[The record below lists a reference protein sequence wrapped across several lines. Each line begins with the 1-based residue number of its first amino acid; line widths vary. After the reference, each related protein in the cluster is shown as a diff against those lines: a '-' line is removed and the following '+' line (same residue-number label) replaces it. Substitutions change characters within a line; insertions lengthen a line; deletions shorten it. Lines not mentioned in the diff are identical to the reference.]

1 MTPILPPPPLMNFT
15 KDIKDGIVKEPM
27 GITPFGIM
35 NQKKYIIG
43 TSFSKDGTAENRA
56 NFDYGTFWGG
66 VGGGVADTFRDAGG
80 KYWTFTDDKSKVVF
94 LSDQAGPIKGRSI
107 PGSEPERAKIP
118 FTVHYKKPELLDEK
132 LWSEY
137 EQEIYITPDPNWL
150 YDTFAQGVFNV
161 GRDEIKTQFGA
172 MTNDEILAMTNATI
186 KDHGVQGSNFTLQEA
201 VNFYIEKVI
210 ETKSEQI
217 VMLLQDWWKSK
228 MGIGIQG
235 DALKNSCASLLT
247 FAELSSNDP
256 SISNQFGANEICA
269 PWVNRHQQ
277 YIDHVVDSFQPVQE
291 NQNELLQMNLGIKT
305 PFFSVSSE
313 YNFHIP
319 AYESLIES
327 RAIPEALL
335 PNMYVFVA
343 SFASKNVT
351 DEHPDFLRYERI
363 ITLDG
368 IVKEFSYDA
377 LKINEDDILENNN
390 LKKAPAASKQYFDYW
405 TSNLN
410 NEVKKFPN
418 KIKVLNQSVGK
429 NQKMIFYPMQDVDIL
444 QNYNDQKFMFPMY
457 NELEF
462 STGVTN
468 IVGDTLRQTA
478 LSNHFMRYYAVNN
491 NQDFSGLILPSAKG
505 TGKNVMASSMAFV
518 EVGETTNIANISG
531 TKKFI
536 SETNIEV
543 DKNIDTTSMTA
554 FLASVDF
561 SNLMEENTNDVSNF
575 GLTKEQIT
583 YVRNVFNNPDIKNLF
598 SESSIFVAKD
608 ENEEFLLSNPS
619 NEMQRV
625 MLSLILYG
633 KMRKIESGKHRSFA
647 AMMNG
652 KSNYSETV
660 MYVVNKRR
668 LDPSGNGANAAL
680 QQYFFLNSS
689 EIDVLKFID
698 TQVSYGVQYQYDV
711 DAIVLSFGMNYEYK
725 NSEILSEIN
734 LSIPDHTSYQDVLDY
749 TFKVNTDD
757 PEPQPAVDLDKKFG
771 EDKFDT
777 VTGQAKNEFK
787 EFVESE
793 QRINRGG
800 DPALTFDIFDSQK
813 AYDNIFEKSN
823 INPSIASIGGNFMTA
838 RVKVRYRPDY
848 RLLRV
853 PFGSSTARVLDKPPI
868 FPDALIT
875 PYKGTNN
882 KILINLNQNVGE
894 YFMKPIIINEE
905 EKEQYLNQTDSQ
917 KIKITGFDSEPAIE
931 YKSDDALGNGGYFE
945 VYRVDKKPST
955 YSDFADNLL
964 TTIDGLHEAA
974 VGHVKTDS
982 ASLADD
988 IKPNRKY
995 YYMFRV
1001 VDAHGHVSNPSPI
1014 FEVEVVD
1021 DGGTVY
1027 MLQKIVEL
1035 EEPDIKEVNK
1045 NFKKYLQIKPVSIQR
1060 LMNVPKSTSPV
1071 PSAFDYGEF
1080 GTEGDIKLGNASTAI
1095 WGKKFKIRI
1104 TSKSSGKQVDLN
1116 VTFSKTE
1123 DSAIVN
1129 SAEGTIS
1136 SKFRP

>member
-1 MTPILPPPPLMNFT
+1 MTPILPPPPPIFT
-15 KDIKDGIVKEPM
+15 KDIKDGAVKKPM
-27 GITPFGIM
+27 GIVPIGIA
-35 NQKKYIIG
+35 NKKKYIIG
-43 TSFSKDGTAENRA
+43 TSFSENGTAENRA

-66 VGGGVADTFRDAGG
+66 AGGGVPDAFRDIGG
-80 KYWTFTDDKSKVVF
+80 KYWTFTDDKSEVVF
-94 LSDQAGPIKGRSI
+94 LSDETGPTIGKTI
-107 PGSEPERAKIP
+107 PGSEPKRAKIP
-118 FTVHYKKPELLDEK
+118 FTVYYKEPELLDEK
-132 LWSEY
+132 IWSEY

-150 YDTFAQGVFNV
+150 YNTFAQGVFNV
-161 GRDEIKTQFGA
+161 GREEIKNQFGA
-172 MTNDEILAMTNATI
+172 MSNDEILAMTNATI
-186 KDHGVQGSNFTLQEA
+186 KEHGVQGSNFTLQEA

-210 ETKSEQI
+210 ETKSEQ
-217 VMLLQDWWKSK
+217 VVLLMQDWWKSK
-228 MGIGIQG
+228 MGIAIQG

-256 SISNQFGANEICA
+256 SISNQFGAGEICA
-269 PWVNRHQQ
+269 PWINKHQQ
-277 YIDHVVDSFQPVQE
+277 YIDHVIDSFQPVQE

-319 AYESLIES
+319 AYEKLIS
-327 RAIPEALL
+327 GKIPETLF
-335 PNMYVFVA
+335 PNMYVFIA

-390 LKKAPAASKQYFDYW
+390 LKKAPASSKQYFNYW
-405 TSNLN
+405 TSNLSK
-410 NEVKKFPN
+410 EIRKFPN
-418 KIKVLNQSVGK
+418 KVSVLNQSVGK
-429 NQKMIFYPMQDVDIL
+429 KQKMIFYPMQDVDIL

-468 IVGDTLRQTA
+468 VVGDLLRQTA

-491 NQDFSGLILPSAKG
+491 SQEFSGLILPTG
-505 TGKNVMASSMAFV
+505 TGTDKNVMASPMSFV
-518 EVGETTNIANISG
+518 EVGEITNVANISG
-531 TKKFI
+531 TKTFT
-536 SETNIEV
+536 SETNIETG
-543 DKNIDTTSMTA
+543 KNIDTTSMTA

-561 SNLMEENTNDVSNF
+561 SNLMKENTNDISNF
-575 GLTKEQIT
+575 GLTKEEIG
-583 YVRNVFNNPDIKNLF
+583 YVRSVFSQPSIKNLF

-633 KMRKIESGKHRSFA
+633 KMRKLENTNHRSFA
-647 AMMNG
+647 GMMTG

-668 LDPSGNGANAAL
+668 LDTSGNTSGPPL

-698 TQVSYGVQYQYDV
+698 TQVDYNVQYQYDI

-734 LSIPDHTSYQDVLDY
+734 LSIPDHTSFDEVLDY
-749 TFKVNTDD
+749 SFNLNAGEQ
-757 PEPQPAVDLDKKFG
+757 EPQPAVDLNKKLDQ
-771 EDKFDT
+771 DKFDT
-777 VTGQAKNEFK
+777 VTGQAKAEFQ

-793 QRINRGG
+793 RRINRGG
-800 DPALTFDIFDSQK
+800 APALTFDIFDSQR

-823 INPSIASIGGNFMTA
+823 LDPSIAAIGGNFMTA

-875 PYKGTNN
+875 PYKGTSD
-882 KILINLNQNVGE
+882 KLLINLNQNVGE
-894 YFMKPIIINEE
+894 YFMKPIAINDDERQ
-905 EKEQYLNQTDSQ
+905 QYLDQADSQ
-917 KIKITGFDSEPAIE
+917 KIKITAFDNEPAIK
-931 YKSDDALGNGGYFE
+931 YKSDDALGLGGYFE
-945 VYRVDKKPST
+945 VYRLDKKPSAYT
-955 YSDFADNLL
+955 DFANNLL
-964 TTIDGLHEAA
+964 TTIDGLHEVA

-982 ASLADD
+982 ASLTDD

-1001 VDAHGHVSNPSPI
+1001 IDAHGHVSNPSPI
-1014 FEVEVVD
+1014 FEVEIVD

-1027 MLQKIVEL
+1027 MVQKIVQL
-1035 EEPDIKEVNK
+1035 EEPDIKQTSK
-1045 NFKKYLQIKPVSIQR
+1045 SFKKYLQIKPSSNQR
-1060 LMNVPKSTSPV
+1060 LMSVPKSSSPL

-1080 GTEGDIKLGNASTAI
+1080 GTEGDIRLGGAQTAI

-1104 TSKSSGKQVDLN
+1104 TSKSTGKQIDLN

-1123 DSAIVN
+1123 DSAAIRDT
-1129 SAEGTIS
+1129 EGTIY